1 MEPQLNNQLNQDE
14 EVNKVVMSNIGLN
27 RYLTRLYRTSGA
39 ALMLTLASSY
49 ACIVFPELQ
58 AYSEFLILGGGALSF
73 LSFKR
78 AQEIRPKFF
87 EEKLKDDTINRTS
100 NGPVRL
106 AIFSIGCISMGLSAS
121 PFFAAVQ
128 DVSSTIVPMT
138 MGVTAAI
145 FGGASLV
152 GLLLPR
158 STMLGYGGVLGG
170 SFFGLISLNA
180 TGVLAA
186 KYLGITVFAN
196 TLTTAESYMGIG
208 IFTLMIIYDTH
219 MAIKRYQRGDADHLG
234 MSIQLLLDIWNLI
247 IKIAKEVAK
256 AKLKQNDSKSG
267 SSNENNKK

>member
-1 MEPQLNNQLNQDE
+1 M
-14 EVNKVVMSNIGLN
+14 
-27 RYLTRLYRTSGA
+27 
-39 ALMLTLASSY
+39 
-49 ACIVFPELQ
+49 
-58 AYSEFLILGGGALSF
+58 GGGALSF
-73 LSFKR
+73 LSFQR

-87 EEKLKDDTINRTS
+87 EEKLNEDIIYRTS
-100 NGPVRL
+100 NDPARL
-106 AIFSIGCISMGLSAS
+106 GMFSIGCIAMGLSAS
-121 PFFAAVQ
+121 PLFFSLQ
-128 DVSSTIVPMT
+128 EVSTAILPMT

-247 IKIAKEVAK
+247 MKIIQHLEKSRH
-256 AKLKQNDSKSG
+256 SK
-267 SSNENNKK
+267 